1 MNERF
6 DTTND
11 APLPASEKAAVLD
24 QQPRHTTS
32 RLALLLVGF
41 IAVCGLALGVAQY
54 WRSSYVSLP
63 PTYGLDRTATST
75 ENGSTEI
82 DESNYEAELA
92 EMELQYQESETELDE
107 SLDEI
112 DAEFE
117 AEFDAR

>member
-6 DTTND
+6 DITND
-11 APLPASEKAAVLD
+11 APVPAAQKAAALE

-41 IAVCGLALGVAQY
+41 VAVCGLALGVAQY

-63 PTYGLDRTATST
+63 PIYGVDRTATST
-75 ENGSTEI
+75 EDGSPEI
-82 DESNYEAELA
+82 NESNYETELA
-92 EMELQYQESETELDE
+92 EMELEYQESEAELDE

-117 AEFDAR
+117 AELDSR